1 MEHFFKGKWREK
13 GEDAEVGHKKNALAV
28 GIPPFLFYS
37 FIFLFHAAER
47 SYAGTAAGLDG
58 SVLKRVN

>member
-1 MEHFFKGKWREK
+1 M
-13 GEDAEVGHKKNALAV
+13 GHKKNALAV